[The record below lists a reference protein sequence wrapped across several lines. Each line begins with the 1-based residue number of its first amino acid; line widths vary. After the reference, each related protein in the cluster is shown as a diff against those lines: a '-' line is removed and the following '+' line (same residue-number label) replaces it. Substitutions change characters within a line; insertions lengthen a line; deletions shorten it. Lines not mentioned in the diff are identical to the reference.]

1 MTLQANNVTTSQVAS
16 DDASQ
21 AEAEKQDNK
30 TTLIDSDKDTTKDSE
45 TTPDDLEDS
54 TESNDLDDDTNDD
67 DDTNT
72 DTDDNSEK
80 DKTEDDSADSVAI
93 KKLRKESAKYRT
105 ERNEALNEIEALKE
119 AKESDSDNLATAIQ
133 ERDEALM
140 LLTKVKISYDMGIP
154 VDLLPDGDEETIKEQ
169 AQKLKG
175 WKGSEGN
182 GPVVNSVGEINR
194 RNSADDIARAFL
206 QIK

>member
-54 TESNDLDDDTNDD
+54 TESTDLDDDTND

-119 AKESDSDNLATAIQ
+119 AKESDGDNLATAIQ

-175 WKGSEGN
+175 WKGSEGT
-182 GPVVNSVGEINR
+182 GPVVNSVGSINR